1 MTFQT
6 SEEALHSLSA
16 LAQKMTKTQSALARL
31 AQIKISPA
39 TPRLVVAAMLRVAF
53 RDELDLRPKLRSET
67 SYEELFAELGIE
79 DSNLSESTTAEEK
92 WARVAHHYLTKRIA
106 AHVKLRLTA
115 GDLVVLENKK
125 SAEVSSIGKDGRVY
139 FKGGEGFGAWPDRI
153 KKVVRR
159 GDPTV
164 RAKRLKRAADN
175 DASKRLKPR
184 LWSHARASEI
194 SEWQITR
201 PLLESQ
207 VRSFANIVENAAD
220 ERAVQKF
227 IEDNPEILASL
238 VGGNERYCIPQKRLG
253 DRFIPDFLLGSVDSL
268 GIRWYLVELETPRSG
283 T

>member
-1 MTFQT
+1 
-6 SEEALHSLSA
+6 
-16 LAQKMTKTQSALARL
+16 
-31 AQIKISPA
+31 
-39 TPRLVVAAMLRVAF
+39 
-53 RDELDLRPKLRSET
+53 
-67 SYEELFAELGIE
+67 
-79 DSNLSESTTAEEK
+79 
-92 WARVAHHYLTKRIA
+92 
-106 AHVKLRLTA
+106 
-115 GDLVVLENKK
+115 
-125 SAEVSSIGKDGRVY
+125 
-139 FKGGEGFGAWPDRI
+139 
-153 KKVVRR
+153 VVRR

-283 T
+283 TYLKRGDALDRYARKGSEQVIEWRKWVSDNLSHVRGRRSEGGLGLFDIEAHAPAFVIVGRRELIPDARSESIRLEQRNRSSTEIHTYDWLIEKLHGTLSYSGLPSLSPHLLVSVAD